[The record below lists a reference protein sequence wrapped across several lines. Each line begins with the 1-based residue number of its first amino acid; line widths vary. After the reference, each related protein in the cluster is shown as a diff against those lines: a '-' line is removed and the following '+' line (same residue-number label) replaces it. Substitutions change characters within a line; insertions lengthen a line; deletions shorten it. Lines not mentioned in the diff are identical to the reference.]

1 MLMGVLLG
9 VSVSLF
15 LASGAFLTYGFISG
29 FQQAAFTGAVIGSE
43 GAISW
48 AIIIFTL
55 SLIALVFIVLIMRKP
70 KTIEV
75 TPESPQNFDALP
87 R

>member
-1 MLMGVLLG
+1 MLLGVLLG
-9 VSVSLF
+9 VSISLVLVS
-15 LASGAFLTYGFISG
+15 GTFLTYGFIAG
-29 FQQAAFTGAVIGSE
+29 FQQAAFTGAVIGTE

-55 SLIALVFIVLIMRKP
+55 SLIGLVFLILIMRKT

-75 TPESPQNFDALP
+75 LPEAPQTFESLP